1 MGSTRGM
8 PIIGSGVL
16 GVALKFMVLRGRLM
30 MGGAGGPKN
39 KLRPHGS
46 FVRSILTRIFL
57 CAWHVLVCL
66 VYQELVIT

>member
-1 MGSTRGM
+1 MGPIRAM

-30 MGGAGGPKN
+30 MGGAGGPNN

-46 FVRSILTRIFL
+46 FVRSILT
-57 CAWHVLVCL
+57 
-66 VYQELVIT
+66 